1 MAGKGISGLST
12 KIDVENYNLKFNNKN
27 NNSNSNAASN
37 KSFGEKTQK
46 FESLN
51 FKFRNYAEP

>member
-37 KSFGEKTQK
+37 KSFGEKNSKVWKLK
-46 FESLN
+46 FQI
-51 FKFRNYAEP
+51 

>member
-1 MAGKGISGLST
+1 MAGKGNTGLST
-12 KIDVENYNLKFNNKN
+12 KIEVENYNLKFNNKN
-27 NNSNSNAASN
+27 NNNNSNSNAALN

-51 FKFRNYAEP
+51 YK